1 MEVTITARHCT
12 IPDSLRDQT
21 ERMLRRFQRIHT
33 RATSAIACFETEA
46 FEKNV
51 EIRLHVGGGPPLIA
65 HASGPT
71 FRAALERTVDRL
83 DRQVKRRRDRWVQRR
98 SATAGR
104 PPEPTAR
111 SASPD

>member
-21 ERMLRRFQRIHT
+21 ERSLRRFQRLRTH
-33 RATSAIACFETEA
+33 ATSATACFDTEA

-51 EIRLHVGGGPPLIA
+51 EIRLNVGSGPPLVA

-98 SATAGR
+98 FAGAARTA
-104 PPEPTAR
+104 PPDEPAGPR
-111 SASPD
+111 

>member
-1 MEVTITARHCT
+1 MEVTITTRHCT

-21 ERMLRRFQRIHT
+21 ERLLRRFQRLHS
-33 RATSAIACFETEA
+33 RATSAIVRFETES

-51 EIRLHVGGGPPLIA
+51 EVRLNVGGGPPIIA

-71 FRAALERTVDRL
+71 FRSALERAFDRL

-98 SATAGR
+98 TASAARGG
-104 PPEPTAR
+104 EP
-111 SASPD
+111 SPA